1 MTEYDAPW
9 TINEEQK
16 MRFAALFLLE
26 YIINKPML
34 FSIWLERDDSDLEPI
49 LNWMQAQ
56 QWIEIKNENHY
67 EPNLKGRQVLELF
80 IKRYAEFVYFFDV
93 FSGVDLGEGTF
104 AFSQYFDFDNDADW
118 QRHLQDERF
127 EDMRIAVAEH
137 LDIDAV
143 EIVFMQFARE
153 ERFGKDATGWQFDLL
168 LGTIWDEILN
178 ICNEA
183 TDVSELS
190 YQDEHG
196 EVSGKQVISD
206 ILSQGA
212 QLLADLLHRADLEL
226 RGIPHHADTGG
237 TKDFVVKPVKFP
249 PSSHFDFQ
257 DYVKEKSRGDLWD
270 EIDNL

>member
-1 MTEYDAPW
+1 MTEYDDPW

-26 YIINKPML
+26 YIINKPKL
-34 FSIWLERDDSDLEPI
+34 FSIWLERDDSDLEPV
-49 LNWMQAQ
+49 LDWMLGQA
-56 QWIEIKNENHY
+56 WIEIKNEERY
-67 EPNLKGRQVLELF
+67 EPNVKGRQVLELF

-104 AFSQYFDFDNDADW
+104 AFSKYFDFDNDADW
-118 QRHLQDERF
+118 QRHLQDERY
-127 EDMRIAVAEH
+127 EDLRIAVAEY

-183 TDVSELS
+183 TDVSELA
-190 YQDEHG
+190 YQDEQG
-196 EVSGKQVISD
+196 EVSGERVISD
-206 ILSQGA
+206 ILAQGA
-212 QLLADLLHRADLEL
+212 QLLGDLLHRADLEM
-226 RGIPHHADTGG
+226 RGISHHDGASATEE
-237 TKDFVVKPVKFP
+237 FVVKPVKFP
-249 PSSHFDFQ
+249 PSSHFNFREYAQ
-257 DYVKEKSRGDLWD
+257 DKSRGNLWD
-270 EIDNL
+270 EIDKL